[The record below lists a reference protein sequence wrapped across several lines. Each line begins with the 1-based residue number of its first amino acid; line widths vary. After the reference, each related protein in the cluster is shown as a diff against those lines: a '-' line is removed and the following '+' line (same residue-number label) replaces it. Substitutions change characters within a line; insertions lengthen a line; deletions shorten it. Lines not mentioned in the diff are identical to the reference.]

1 MIDAAKAV
9 EWFQQKQRQILIGS
23 LSCLAGA
30 AILFG
35 YLGRGPTPINYAEAE
50 LAFAQWKS
58 SPLDDRLYQSLK
70 EAIRIVPSIEK
81 KYEAVIA
88 QKLLNT
94 DRMEEALVL
103 ASRALGRVKKE
114 APYHVIFA
122 ESSLLIEQG
131 KFQQALENAVALKE
145 QMGGS
150 YGCEDKGGSL
160 LYLHNLL
167 RIACLQGALH
177 NRPGEKVAWEEL
189 ENFLQKDNRLARVF
203 LGNFSFSNVD
213 LAHYIAE
220 RKQELS

>member
-1 MIDAAKAV
+1 MSEKKKEGRVKKKNRRLEKKYIKMRAKAV

-88 QKLLNT
+88 
-94 DRMEEALVL
+94 
-103 ASRALGRVKKE
+103 
-114 APYHVIFA
+114 
-122 ESSLLIEQG
+122 
-131 KFQQALENAVALKE
+131 
-145 QMGGS
+145 
-150 YGCEDKGGSL
+150 
-160 LYLHNLL
+160 
-167 RIACLQGALH
+167 
-177 NRPGEKVAWEEL
+177 
-189 ENFLQKDNRLARVF
+189 
-203 LGNFSFSNVD
+203 
-213 LAHYIAE
+213 
-220 RKQELS
+220 